1 MLRECKNS
9 LYDGIRVINI
19 DNFFFYC
26 WFFCILNNDFKI
38 FIVCS
43 RKCYIVGVGVLLKLV

>member
-19 DNFFFYC
+19 DNFFFYY
-26 WFFCILNNDFKI
+26 WFFCILNNDMILKYLLY
-38 FIVCS
+38 V
-43 RKCYIVGVGVLLKLV
+43 VGNVIL